1 MLNFQQG
8 LSLSGYFPRVT
19 TGGGGAAPE
28 LDVVARNGGV
38 LFLVQGNEARCF
50 QNYDGTVP
58 ASAVGSPL
66 GYVGA
71 HTGAGAATQAVS
83 GARPTVG
90 ANAQGS
96 KTIQFAGSGQHLV
109 TGISSGREGWV
120 CAGVTF
126 SSSDTQCVLSTGAGS
141 ETERG
146 IMLALI
152 NAAYPRMFAQ
162 LGNGVAKMQANM
174 QVPVGSPTVISM
186 GWTSVGVFAGVD
198 SAESAVVAVAGDVN
212 GPKPMSVGAYHDGVA
227 LPFTGPMTALVYTPV
242 VPSPADRAEI
252 RAFIG
257 ALQGQ
262 TF

>member
-19 TGGGGAAPE
+19 DGDSGVAPE

-50 QNYDGTVP
+50 QDVGGTVP
-58 ASAVGSPL
+58 WVPGAPL

-71 HTGAGAATQAVS
+71 QTGTGAAAQSVDS
-83 GARPTVG
+83 MRPLAG
-90 ANAQGS
+90 SNAQGT
-96 KTIQFAGSGQHLV
+96 KTLQFSGGQALV
-109 TGISSGREGWV
+109 TSIITGREGWV

-126 SSSDTQCVLSTGAGS
+126 SSSDTQCIVSTGAGT

-146 IMLALI
+146 VMLTLGYAG
-152 NAAYPRMFAQ
+152 YPRLFAQ
-162 LGNGVAKMQANM
+162 LGDGVAKMQAN
-174 QVPVGSPTVISM
+174 VPVPLGTPTVASM
-186 GWTSVGVFAGVD
+186 GWTSVGVFAGADAV
-198 SAESAVVAVAGDVN
+198 ESAIVPVAGTVT
-212 GPKPMSVGAYHDGVA
+212 GPKPMTVGAYHTG
-227 LPFTGPMTALVYTPV
+227 LTFPFVGPMTALVYTPG

-262 TF
+262 TL